1 MTRILFDTGIFSVID
16 EASAIGVGW
25 GVNFWT
31 AGTTTRIV
39 TYTTIDGSIQNT
51 NPVLFDADGRLPNV
65 WIDDGQS
72 IKWQLQ
78 DADGVPVGD
87 TFDDVLIAAAPPSF
101 DPALDDF
108 LAGDAPLAIANGG
121 TASTS
126 AVNALAALGALPLAG
141 GTVTDDIT
149 RSTKGVYLYNAAAGQ
164 VNGAVYVT
172 VDSDPDPTSAAGE
185 WWAKYI

>member
-25 GVNFWT
+25 QLNFYT
-31 AGTTTRIV
+31 ANTTTRII
-39 TYTTIDGSIQNT
+39 TYTTAGGSTENT
-51 NPVLFDADGRLPNV
+51 NPVLSDAEGRFPEI
-65 WIDDGQS
+65 WIDDDQS
-72 IKWQLQ
+72 IKWTLA
-78 DADGVPVGD
+78 DADGAIITTV
-87 TFDDVLIAAAPPSF
+87 DDYLIPASPPSF
-101 DPALDDF
+101 YPALDDF
-108 LAGDAPLAIANGG
+108 LAGDDPLPIANGG

-126 AVNALAALGALPLAG
+126 AVNALAALGALPAAG

-149 RSTKGVYLYNAAAGQ
+149 RSTKGVYLYNSAAGQ

-185 WWAKYI
+185 WWAKYA